1 MSSHNGPR
9 PSNFN
14 KLSGRLTHLESFT
27 VHRHFLT
34 SLLHGRKGETG
45 ECPWLQGSQ
54 EWNFFTDE
62 WWGNGVEKFIIC
74 HNDSFVS
81 WITLRSATKENY
93 PHPQTTGFLFS
104 RNQAEWDQSN
114 LNTYQVVLYFK
125 MATGAV
131 VVVWQLYLQLSVPI
145 TTEVG
150 SSNPAHGEVCSIQN
164 YVSLSVTCNM
174 SMVFST
180 SKTDC
185 HDITEILL
193 KMALNTTTITH
204 NLSKWKWT
212 GPYSF
217 SFAWIFRIHIQT
229 WLHLR
234 TSSFWVSM
242 TGDLESC
249 PPPKRDIHVPMS
261 DNTKLS
267 ELCFSL

>member
-1 MSSHNGPR
+1 
-9 PSNFN
+9 
-14 KLSGRLTHLESFT
+14 
-27 VHRHFLT
+27 
-34 SLLHGRKGETG
+34 
-45 ECPWLQGSQ
+45 
-54 EWNFFTDE
+54 
-62 WWGNGVEKFIIC
+62 
-74 HNDSFVS
+74 
-81 WITLRSATKENY
+81 
-93 PHPQTTGFLFS
+93 
-104 RNQAEWDQSN
+104 
-114 LNTYQVVLYFK
+114 

-145 TTEVG
+145 TTEVV

-180 SKTDC
+180 SKTDR

-217 SFAWIFRIHIQT
+217 SFAWVFRIHIQT

-242 TGDLESC
+242 TRDLESC
-249 PPPKRDIHVPMS
+249 PLPKRDIHVPMS

-267 ELCFSL
+267 ELFQLVIFCNYWVYRIHIQILYNWDDCNSISTKHWILAC